1 MAGSGGRRNI
11 SVLIGVRGVWPD
23 QNATA
28 PVPFDPNQIYPIAC
42 FTRQHAAGGG
52 ASVELAHKQA
62 QAAYLGIQ

>member
-1 MAGSGGRRNI
+1 M
-11 SVLIGVRGVWPD
+11 RGVWPD
-23 QNATA
+23 QTATA

-42 FTRQHAAGGG
+42 FTRQHPAGGG

>member
-1 MAGSGGRRNI
+1 MR
-11 SVLIGVRGVWPD
+11 GVRPD

-28 PVPFDPNQIYPIAC
+28 PVPFDPNQFYPIAC
-42 FTRQHAAGGG
+42 FTRQHPAGGG